1 MFSGPKEELNCLDT
15 AVEVVVVIDVVLVVV
30 VVVDVLLVAVV
41 DVVVDAVVIVVEE
54 EVFDVVVYEGLVTST
69 GSITNPLTE
78 I

>member
-15 AVEVVVVIDVVLVVV
+15 AVEVVVVIDVVLVV